1 MSRYTDAVCKLCR
14 REQQKL
20 FLKGDKCYTKCV
32 LEKKPGIPGMA
43 KPQRGKPSAFQIRLR
58 EKQKLR
64 RMIQMNEKPF
74 ASKVSKA
81 SVAREN
87 SGDFLL
93 RSLEMRLDNI
103 VRRLGV
109 ATSLKTARQLVKHG
123 HIKVSGKQVNIPSY
137 PVKPGETITLS
148 PKLKENVGVKLS
160 LETAKRLNQRPAFV
174 EFDEST
180 LTAKL
185 LRIPERA
192 EMSFPINDQLIIEYY
207 SR

>member
-1 MSRYTDAVCKLCR
+1 MARYTDAVCKLCR

-32 LEKKPGIPGMA
+32 LEKKPGTPGMA
-43 KPQRGKPSAFQIRLR
+43 KPQRGKPSAYAIRLR

-64 RMIQMNEKPF
+64 RLIQMNERPF
-74 ASKVSKA
+74 ESRVAEASK
-81 SVAREN
+81 AREA
-87 SGDFLL
+87 SGDHLL
-93 RSLEMRLDNI
+93 RGLELRLDNL
-103 VRRLGV
+103 VRRMGV

-123 HIKVSGKQVNIPSY
+123 HVKVSGKSVNIPSY
-137 PVKPGETITLS
+137 PVKPGDVVSLNL
-148 PKLKENVGVKLS
+148 KMKENVGIKLS

-174 EFDEST
+174 EFDEAT
-180 LTAKL
+180 LSAKV

>member
-1 MSRYTDAVCKLCR
+1 MARYTDAVCKLCR

-32 LEKKPGIPGMA
+32 LEKRPGTPGMA
-43 KPQRGKPSAFQIRLR
+43 KPQRGKPSAYSIRLR

-74 ASKVSKA
+74 ATKVEAASKA
-81 SVAREN
+81 REA
-87 SGDFLL
+87 SGDHLL
-93 RSLEMRLDNI
+93 RALELRLDNV
-103 VRRLGV
+103 VRRMGA
-109 ATSLKTARQLVKHG
+109 ATSLRTARQLVRHG
-123 HIKVSGKQVNIPSY
+123 HVKVSGKGVNIPSY
-137 PVKPGETITLS
+137 PVKAGDVIALV

-160 LETAKRLNQRPAFV
+160 LETTKRLNNRPSFL
-174 EFDEST
+174 EFDETT
-180 LTAKL
+180 LSAKVI
-185 LRIPERA
+185 RIPERG

>member
-32 LEKKPGIPGMA
+32 LEKKPGTPGMA
-43 KPQRGKPSAFQIRLR
+43 KPQRGKPSAYSIRLR

-64 RMIQMNEKPF
+64 RMIQMNERPF
-74 ASKVSKA
+74 ARAAAEA
-81 SVAREN
+81 SEAREA
-87 SGDFLL
+87 SGDHLL
-93 RSLEMRLDNI
+93 RSLELRLDNI
-103 VRRLGV
+103 VRRSGL

-123 HIKVSGKQVNIPSY
+123 HIKIGGKQVNIPSY
-137 PVKPGETITLS
+137 PVKAGDVVSLNG
-148 PKLKENVGVKLS
+148 KLKENVGVKLS
-160 LETAKRLNQRPAFV
+160 LETAKKLNNRPSFL
-174 EFDEST
+174 EFNEGELS
-180 LTAKL
+180 AKV

>member
-43 KPQRGKPSAFQIRLR
+43 KPQRGKPSAYQLRLR

-64 RMIQMNEKPF
+64 RMIQMNERLF
-74 ASKVSKA
+74 AGKVAKA
-81 SVAREN
+81 SEAREA
-87 SGDFLL
+87 SGDHLL
-93 RSLEMRLDNI
+93 RALELRLDN
-103 VRRLGV
+103 VVKRMGV

-123 HIKVSGKQVNIPSY
+123 HVKIGGKKVSIPSY
-137 PVKPGETITLS
+137 PVKAGEVISVS

-160 LETAKRLNQRPAFV
+160 LETAKKLNNRPSFL
-174 EFDEST
+174 EFNEGELS
-180 LTAKL
+180 AKV

>member
-32 LEKKPGIPGMA
+32 LEKKPGTPGMA
-43 KPQRGKPSAFQIRLR
+43 KPQRGKPSAYSIRLR

-64 RMIQMNEKPF
+64 RMIQMNERPF
-74 ASKVSKA
+74 ARAAANA
-81 SVAREN
+81 SEAREA
-87 SGDFLL
+87 SGDHLL
-93 RSLEMRLDNI
+93 RSLELRLDNI
-103 VRRLGV
+103 VRRSGL

-123 HIKVSGKQVNIPSY
+123 HVKVGGKQVNIPSY
-137 PVKPGETITLS
+137 PVKAGDVVSLS

-160 LETAKRLNQRPAFV
+160 LETAKKLNNRPSFL
-174 EFDEST
+174 EFNEGELS
-180 LTAKL
+180 AKV